1 MRVEPDFPCQYRI
14 FYYLLDQLK
23 LFIDELE
30 SLEAR
35 KKEVEEEIKLI
46 GFQFY
51 KEVEILTS
59 AKGISVLSALAIM
72 ADICD
77 IKRFPNK
84 KHLCSYL
91 RSAPAVESSN
101 EITKIKKTNKFSR
114 KLAMGFITQSVAH
127 IKKANPGLNKWYTKK
142 TQKGS
147 KGKIRREGNK
157 VDTIIDVCP

>member
-1 MRVEPDFPCQYRI
+1 MYIPNDDMQALRGLFKSYNFLTTTIISIKNRIHSLLKEYMYVFPGSELTRKMLSEI
-14 FYYLLDQLK
+14 LALDLSDSLRFQFK

-72 ADICD
+72 ADICY

-101 EITKIKKTNKFSR
+101 EITKIKKTNKFS
-114 KLAMGFITQSVAH
+114 GCV
-127 IKKANPGLNKWYTKK
+127 
-142 TQKGS
+142 
-147 KGKIRREGNK
+147 
-157 VDTIIDVCP
+157 

>member
-1 MRVEPDFPCQYRI
+1 M
-14 FYYLLDQLK
+14 
-23 LFIDELE
+23 FIDELE
-30 SLEAR
+30 SLQAR

-77 IKRFPNK
+77 MKRFPNK

-114 KLAMGFITQSVAH
+114 KLAMEFITQSIVH
-127 IKKANPGLNKWYTKK
+127 IKKANPGLNKCYTKK
-142 TQKGS
+142 TQ
-147 KGKIRREGNK
+147 
-157 VDTIIDVCP
+157 